1 MPQTYTV
8 YDAMKFPDY
17 EFQEYPKHVYPNGP
31 DKPYVEVR
39 SEAEEAEA
47 MGSGSVVREEEEQER
62 LVQVATIKG
71 VKIDKRWGVKRLR
84 DEIKAAGFD
93 PDLDPKA

>member
-1 MPQTYTV
+1 MSKTFTV
-8 YDAMKFPDY
+8 FDTMTFPDY

-39 SEAEEAEA
+39 SAEEEAEA
-47 MGSGSVVREEEEQER
+47 MRSGTVVREEEEHER
-62 LVQVATIKG
+62 LVVVATIKG

-84 DEIKAAGFD
+84 DAISEAGFD
-93 PDLDPKA
+93 PDLDPRA